1 MVNFKFSKR
10 LKLHKK
16 MNKLPTAART
26 DIPLIQFGRPQSGH
40 KGHILKRLKLFGVD
54 IIPAVLVHPLPD
66 QL

>member
-1 MVNFKFSKR
+1 
-10 LKLHKK
+10 